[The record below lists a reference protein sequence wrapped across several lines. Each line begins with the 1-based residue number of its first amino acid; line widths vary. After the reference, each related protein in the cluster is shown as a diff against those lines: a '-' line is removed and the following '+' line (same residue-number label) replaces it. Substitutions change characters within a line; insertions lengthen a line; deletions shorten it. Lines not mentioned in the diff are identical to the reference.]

1 MVKTDPVPGCVDPKQ
16 GLSSVTMT
24 DSIYQY
30 VLDKLQD
37 AKGEWPAVA
46 QATGMSRR
54 TIEKIARQEVK
65 DPGVS
70 HIEKLAGY
78 FREQARSAQRQHV
91 S

>member
-1 MVKTDPVPGCVDPKQ
+1 
-16 GLSSVTMT
+16 MT

-30 VLDKLQD
+30 VLDQLQD

-46 QATGMSRR
+46 EATGMSRR
-54 TIEKIARQEVK
+54 TIEKIARQEVR

-78 FREQARSAQRQHV
+78 FRGRAQKQSASRSHA